1 MDKDG
6 KTDGGGREKG
16 KRTAKAQMPES
27 DAVRARAEERKA
39 RLARTL
45 RDNLARRKQ
54 QARAR
59 RSGDADETEG
69 LPAAKSDESQ
79 S

>member
-1 MDKDG
+1 MEKDE
-6 KTDGGGREKG
+6 KTGRGGGERDGQKA
-16 KRTAKAQMPES
+16 RAQMPES

-59 RSGDADETEG
+59 RAGEADETEG

>member
-1 MDKDG
+1 MQNDDNSDPKSAES
-6 KTDGGGREKG
+6 GGR
-16 KRTAKAQMPES
+16 RTRTQPPGSEA
-27 DAVRARAEERKA
+27 ARTTEERKA
-39 RLARTL
+39 RLARAL

-59 RSGDADETEG
+59 RAGDADETEG
-69 LPAAKSDESQ
+69 LPAAKKDEST